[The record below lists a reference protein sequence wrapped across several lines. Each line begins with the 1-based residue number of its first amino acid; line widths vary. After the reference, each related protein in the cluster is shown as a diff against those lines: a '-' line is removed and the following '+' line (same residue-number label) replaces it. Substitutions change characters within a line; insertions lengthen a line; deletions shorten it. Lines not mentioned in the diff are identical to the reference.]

1 MLCVSTHPT
10 CLCLQMCSAW
20 CMQYTH
26 THTHVLVDV
35 NHSPVLMKLLARLLL
50 AVSPPWVFNDRNDLL
65 DKVAGSL
72 DLFTSTQDR
81 HLGYWLAA
89 NAEPRISRVSSS
101 PL

>member
-1 MLCVSTHPT
+1 MPG
-10 CLCLQMCSAW
+10 ARR
-20 CMQYTH
+20 TH
-26 THTHVLVDV
+26 TRNVFVGV
-35 NHSPVLMKLLARLLL
+35 NHSPVLVKLLARLLL

-72 DLFTSTQDR
+72 DLLTSTQDR
-81 HLGYWLAA
+81 RLGYWLAA

>member
-1 MLCVSTHPT
+1 MSTHP
-10 CLCLQMCSAW
+10 CARVCRCVVPGARR
-20 CMQYTH
+20 TH
-26 THTHVLVDV
+26 TRNVFVGV
-35 NHSPVLMKLLARLLL
+35 NHSPVLVKLLARLLL

-72 DLFTSTQDR
+72 DLLTSTQDR